1 MECIDPRSWKLPI
14 AAAGALMVLGI
25 VVASIDAH
33 WTSMQY
39 ERDIRQEA
47 NILAANATAAMAFED
62 ARAADQYL
70 RSLRKDPKIQSAALY
85 DHDDKVLAAFPTSL
99 ATAQAQM
106 PAARKSG
113 WQVRQIQLVVP
124 ALAAGARV
132 GTVRLTATPENFAA
146 RAQHFASIVLLA
158 AMGALVIGA
167 VATGNRALVRVNSE
181 LRRRATDLESANR
194 RLQAETEERLKIE
207 EALHKSLKMEAI
219 EQLSGGI
226 AHDLNNYLSVIGASL
241 NVLKR
246 RLAQGQK
253 DYQTCIYSA
262 EEGIGKASA
271 LTKRIMSFA
280 RSSPSAPK
288 VVNLGHLVEEMT
300 DLIKRSVGETVTV
313 QTSTNASWQACCDT
327 GQLEAVLLNL
337 AINAR
342 DSMPNGGR
350 LLVSTRDVNI
360 ASASPINLP
369 QGDYVELV
377 VRDTGTGMT
386 DEIKAKA
393 LEPFFTTK
401 PEGKGTGLGLS
412 MAHNFAKRSGGGLFI
427 ESSLGKGTAIAIFLP
442 RHDPHVSTAS
452 CTKRTA
458 AGS

>member
-1 MECIDPRSWKLPI
+1 MMECIDPRSWKLPI

-99 ATAQAQM
+99 ATA
-106 PAARKSG
+106 P
-113 WQVRQIQLVVP
+113 
-124 ALAAGARV
+124 AAGARV

-377 VRDTGTGMT
+377 ARDTGTGMT